1 MLKIKAM
8 VQEHTSML
16 QWKINLTIV
25 HVTMK
30 GNGMFPE
37 NITKWQ
43 QVQREKERSKN
54 IALRYPQGRA
64 AGTEN
69 SSIILVFYLSIN

>member
-1 MLKIKAM
+1 M

-16 QWKINLTIV
+16 QWKINSTIV

-54 IALRYPQGRA
+54 IALRYPHGRA

-69 SSIILVFYLSIN
+69 SSIILAFYLSIN

>member
-1 MLKIKAM
+1 
-8 VQEHTSML
+8 
-16 QWKINLTIV
+16 
-25 HVTMK
+25 MK

-69 SSIILVFYLSIN
+69 SSIILVCYLSIN